1 MFYFSDSD
9 FSLAHYQSVWPSS
22 LMLRS
27 GPTDSGQMVLE
38 FEHAAEVG
46 TGRGHRGDA
55 AGQDGLGV
63 VPVEE
68 GGQGSGVRAFLSG
81 LGHVRDGEA
90 FQFGRLLTGMNDLP
104 PVEGLRQS
112 SESAV
117 APIIPPDVYQSRQT
131 VRAEDTRGNW
141 FYHQVQRLQVV
152 SYSSFHYFLSG
163 VWTVWTRLCY

>member
-27 GPTDSGQMVLE
+27 GPTDSGQMVLK

-46 TGRGHRGDA
+46 MGRGHRGDA
-55 AGQDGLGV
+55 AGQDRLGV

-90 FQFGRLLTGMNDLP
+90 FQFGQLLTGMNDLP

-117 APIIPPDVYQSRQT
+117 APHHT
-131 VRAEDTRGNW
+131 A
-141 FYHQVQRLQVV
+141 
-152 SYSSFHYFLSG
+152 
-163 VWTVWTRLCY
+163 